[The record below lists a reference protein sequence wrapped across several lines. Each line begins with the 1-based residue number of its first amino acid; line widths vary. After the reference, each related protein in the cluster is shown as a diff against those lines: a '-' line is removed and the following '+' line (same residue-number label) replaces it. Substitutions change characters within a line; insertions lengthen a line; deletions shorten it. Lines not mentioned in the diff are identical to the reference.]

1 MCPYNAI
8 VEVMRPCKRVCPTGA
23 LEINPDDKRAMIE
36 KENCI
41 NCGACMGA
49 CPFGAI
55 SDKSYIVNITRLL
68 KRKRK
73 KVYAVIA
80 PAITGQFGPLVKV
93 GQVKNALAKA
103 GFKDM

>member
-41 NCGACMGA
+41 NCGACMAA

-68 KRKRK
+68 KEK
-73 KVYAVIA
+73 KKSICGNSTSYYR
-80 PAITGQFGPLVKV
+80 AIWSTSKSWTSKECINKGRV
-93 GQVKNALAKA
+93 
-103 GFKDM
+103 